1 MYCYTKALRLTK
13 ADEFSSVFIFRKIKS
28 GGYLKIH
35 FKPNELENSRL
46 GLIVSKKI
54 SKRAN
59 KRKYMKRVLREIFR
73 QSQDAWLGHDVI
85 VRVHKYFT
93 PEEYA
98 LIKLEFEKLTQ
109 KLLKA

>member
-1 MYCYTKALRLTK
+1 MYSYTKALRLTK

-28 GGYLKIH
+28 GAYLKVH
-35 FKPNELENSRL
+35 FKPNALECSRL

-59 KRKYMKRVLREIFR
+59 KRNYMKRVLRELFR
-73 QSQDAWLGHDVI
+73 HTQTTWLGHDII

-93 PEEYA
+93 PTEYA
-98 LIKLEFEKLTQ
+98 LIKLEFEQLTQ
-109 KLLKA
+109 KLLKD